1 MKNAVILVLS
11 LLLIIGLCACSQQK
25 TAETAAPT
33 AANTYRQIPMSVAQ
47 EIIENETGYILLD
60 VRTQEEFDEGHIP
73 GAICIPN
80 EEIEGAKLSELPD
93 KEQLIL
99 VYCRSGRRSKE
110 ASQKLAD
117 RGYLNVAEF
126 GGIIDWQGET
136 VKE

>member
-1 MKNAVILVLS
+1 MKRITA
-11 LLLIIGLCACSQQK
+11 LLLSILLILTLGACGSQNK
-25 TAETAAPT
+25 TEPT
-33 AANTYRQIPMSVAQ
+33 ATARTYQQITMDIAKQ
-47 EIIENETGYILLD
+47 IIETETGYILLD
-60 VRTQEEFDEGHIP
+60 VRTREEFAEGHIK

-80 EEIEGAKLSELPD
+80 EEIETADLKELPD

-126 GGIIDWQGET
+126 GGIIDWPGEV
-136 VKE
+136 VKD

>member
-1 MKNAVILVLS
+1 MKRITA
-11 LLLIIGLCACSQQK
+11 LLLSILLILTLGACGSQNK
-25 TAETAAPT
+25 TEPT
-33 AANTYRQIPMSVAQ
+33 ATARTYQQIPMDIAKQ
-47 EIIENETGYILLD
+47 IIETETGYILLD
-60 VRTQEEFDEGHIP
+60 VRTREEFAEGHIK

-80 EEIEGAKLSELPD
+80 EEIETADLKELPD

-126 GGIIDWQGET
+126 GGIIDWAGEV
-136 VKE
+136 VKD

>member
-1 MKNAVILVLS
+1 MRRITA
-11 LLLIIGLCACSQQK
+11 LLLSILLILTLGACGSQNK
-25 TAETAAPT
+25 TEPT
-33 AANTYRQIPMSVAQ
+33 ATARTYRQITMDIAKQ
-47 EIIENETGYILLD
+47 IIETETGYILLD
-60 VRTQEEFDEGHIP
+60 VRTREEFAEGHIK

-80 EEIEGAKLSELPD
+80 EEIETADLKELPD

-126 GGIIDWQGET
+126 GGIIDWPGEV
-136 VKE
+136 VKD

>member
-1 MKNAVILVLS
+1 MKRITA
-11 LLLIIGLCACSQQK
+11 LLLSILLILTLGACESQNK
-25 TAETAAPT
+25 TEPT
-33 AANTYRQIPMSVAQ
+33 ATARTYRQITMDIAKQ
-47 EIIENETGYILLD
+47 IIETETGYILLD
-60 VRTQEEFDEGHIP
+60 VRTREEFAEGHIK

-80 EEIEGAKLSELPD
+80 EEIETADLKELPD

-126 GGIIDWQGET
+126 GGIIDWPGEV
-136 VKE
+136 VKD

>member
-1 MKNAVILVLS
+1 MKRITA
-11 LLLIIGLCACSQQK
+11 LLLSILLILTLGACGSQNK
-25 TAETAAPT
+25 TEPT
-33 AANTYRQIPMSVAQ
+33 ATARTYRQITMDIAKQ
-47 EIIENETGYILLD
+47 IIETETGYILLD
-60 VRTQEEFDEGHIP
+60 VRTREEFAEGHIK

-80 EEIEGAKLSELPD
+80 EEIETADLKELPD

-126 GGIIDWQGET
+126 GGIIDWPGEV
-136 VKE
+136 VKD